1 MRRVFR
7 LAVLCALAT
16 CVACGSSYKGSSK
29 VDFVAQ
35 ADAVCKR
42 YNGLSAQATSD
53 LKNPTPAQQVAA
65 IKTKIV
71 PLFAR
76 EQAELRAL
84 KPPAADRKQVKQVL
98 DALKAAGDDL
108 SRNTEAFVTSG
119 GASAYVAR
127 AGNLALGYGFKVCGV
142 SASR

>member
-35 ADAVCKR
+35 ADAVCKK

-98 DALKAAGDDL
+98 DAL
-108 SRNTEAFVTSG
+108 
-119 GASAYVAR
+119 
-127 AGNLALGYGFKVCGV
+127 
-142 SASR
+142 